1 MKSISTEVD
10 QMNED
15 YHSKL
20 DGIFKNVNEWLKFAE
35 QKNAALLLL
44 NGGMIWGV
52 TRVLSA
58 VDLVPKISYW
68 LNIIGYSLVAVS
80 TLICI
85 ISFLPILQQRWFK
98 PEKTS
103 PSDNCLYFAHS
114 AKYDARDYLTL
125 LAKKLGYEKEKTTF
139 TEFEVDLSKQIVTNS
154 EIAFDKYKR
163 FKLSAIFTI
172 SAVILFLLSFGI
184 INFME

>member
-1 MKSISTEVD
+1 MKSIDTEINKVD
-10 QMNED
+10 ED
-15 YHSKL
+15 YYLKL
-20 DGIFKNVNEWLKFAE
+20 EGIFKNVNEWLRFAE

-52 TRVLSA
+52 TRVLRSL
-58 VDLVPKISYW
+58 DLVPEMAYW
-68 LNIIGYSLVAVS
+68 LNLIGYLLVAIS

-98 PEKTS
+98 PEKTY

-114 AKYDARDYLTL
+114 AKYDAKGYLL
-125 LAKKLGYEKEKTTF
+125 LVAKKLGYAKEKTKF
-139 TEFEVDLSKQIVTNS
+139 TDFEIDLSKQIVTNS

-163 FKLSAIFTI
+163 FQLAAIFTI
-172 SAVILFLLSFGI
+172 LAVVVFLLSIGI